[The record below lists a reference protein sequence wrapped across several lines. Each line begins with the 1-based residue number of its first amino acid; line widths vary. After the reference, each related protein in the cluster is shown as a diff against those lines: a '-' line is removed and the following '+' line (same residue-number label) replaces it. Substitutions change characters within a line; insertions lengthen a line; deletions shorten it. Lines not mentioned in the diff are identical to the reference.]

1 MAEEIGFEYGR
12 NSKFQ
17 GLVTLT
23 LTLDPAIRHT
33 VVHHSSTST
42 CIPNFIKIEET
53 FCGRTDGRTDVPFSA
68 LYNIIRSTFGSR
80 PKMEGKTS
88 FSRRRK
94 QFDGLTWLTLSPA
107 PIFYDRFTPLNTIRR
122 SLTHTGSGSFQIW
135 HADSRQV
142 AKWLYRRTGK
152 FSDVSWT
159 NSRKQSFVYG
169 EVRYPSGEQRK
180 ECPQNS
186 AVIGAYESI
195 VV

>member
-1 MAEEIGFEYGR
+1 MAEEIGIENGR
-12 NSKFQ
+12 SSNFQ

-53 FCGRTDGRTDVPFSA
+53 FCGRTDGRTDVPFPPS
-68 LYNIIRSTFGSR
+68 NIIRSTFGSR
-80 PKMEGKTS
+80 PKREGKTS

-94 QFDGLTWLTLSPA
+94 QFDGLTWLAPTPA
-107 PIFYDRFTPLNTIRR
+107 PIFYDKSRPLNTIRR

-152 FSDVSWT
+152 FSGVSWT

-186 AVIGAYESI
+186 ALIGTYEST